1 MTTPRAVSGT
11 TRSPS
16 IAPSVTCSRTARPRH
31 ASADLIV
38 LDLAEVL
45 VVEAHGPEVVEL
57 AEADDVIDL
66 AAELLRRLPRADR
79 HRDDDAL
86 RTLRLH
92 RPRGGGRPAARRGPV
107 VDEHRCAPPQ
117 RYPVSA
123 TAAPA
128 PQRT

>member
-38 LDLAEVL
+38 LDLAEGL

-79 HRDDDAL
+79 HRADDAR

-92 RPRGGGRPAARRGPV
+92 RPPRGRPRAGGP
-107 VDEHRCAPPQ
+107 ES
-117 RYPVSA
+117 SA
-123 TAAPA
+123 D
-128 PQRT
+128 